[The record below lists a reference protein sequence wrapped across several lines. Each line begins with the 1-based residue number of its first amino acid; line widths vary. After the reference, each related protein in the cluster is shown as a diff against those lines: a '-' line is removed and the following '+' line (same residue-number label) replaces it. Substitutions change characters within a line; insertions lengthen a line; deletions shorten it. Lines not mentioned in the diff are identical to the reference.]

1 VRVALAQGQGLL
13 REGLRRLIGREP
25 DFEVVGEADSA
36 AAAEEMVRQRR
47 PDVLLLDPQLPGGS
61 GLDVAS
67 RLLEIASSLK
77 ILVLVDSVDRK
88 LSVEAMKAGAVG
100 VLSTGVRTELLLK
113 SVRKVHEGEIWL
125 DAETTAVIMREFSAP
140 GGAAA
145 DANEPN
151 LSKREREIVSLVAQ
165 GLKNR
170 EIADK
175 MFISEQTVKNHLH
188 NIFDKVGVSDRL
200 ELALFAVQHKIR
212 PE

>member
-1 VRVALAQGQGLL
+1 MSLLNDAKLEDFLDALHAQSEGQTEAIDSYF
-13 REGLRRLIGREP
+13 RRRIAEGT
-25 DFEVVGEADSA
+25 
-36 AAAEEMVRQRR
+36 
-47 PDVLLLDPQLPGGS
+47 
-61 GLDVAS
+61 
-67 RLLEIASSLK
+67 
-77 ILVLVDSVDRK
+77 
-88 LSVEAMKAGAVG
+88 LSWDG
-100 VLSTGVRTELLLK
+100 
-113 SVRKVHEGEIWL
+113 L